1 MVTVSIKETIVKL
14 ADVATDAE
22 EERNEL
28 DWALAFEQLF
38 TNEPVDSEEEEENQ
52 PELTAKEGGEVEFDP
67 DLKDQLLDLS
77 G

>member
-1 MVTVSIKETIVKL
+1 MVTVSIVKL

-28 DWALAFEQLF
+28 DWALAFVKLF
-38 TNEPVDSEEEEENQ
+38 SDEPVDSEEEGENQ
-52 PELTAKEGGEVEFDP
+52 PEQTAQEDEEVEFDP
-67 DLKDQLLDLS
+67 DLTDQSLGFS

>member
-14 ADVATDAE
+14 ADVATDIE

-28 DWALAFEQLF
+28 DWALSLEQLF
-38 TNEPVDSEEEEENQ
+38 TDEPVDSEEEEENQ
-52 PELTAKEGGEVEFDP
+52 PKLTAKEEGEVEFDP
-67 DLKDQLLDLS
+67 DLKDQLLGFS